1 VTDINQDQIHSQP
14 SRITLLFY
22 LAVTLSMAA
31 IVYWAVI
38 STISHIPQ
46 IKQAIGL

>member
-1 VTDINQDQIHSQP
+1 MTDVNQDQIHSQP